1 MTQGIV
7 VGIDASNL
15 LEGGGVTHIFE
26 ILSIANPEDQ
36 GVARVV
42 VWGDVSL
49 LDKLP
54 AKAWLDVRNPRLLRR
69 GKLGRLL
76 WMGFGLSREARA
88 EGCDA
93 LFVPGG
99 SYFSRFRPSVVMCRN
114 MLPFEH
120 SESARYGYSVRRLR
134 LWLLRLIQTYSFR
147 RTDGLIFL
155 TDYARKSVLPRLGIT
170 AGDIVTI
177 PHGVSRTFV
186 PVRRDFRAIDNCE
199 RSSPFRLVYVS
210 HASPY
215 KHHSKVI
222 EAVADL
228 RRRTGWHIRLD
239 MAGPRSV
246 PATVR
251 EIEKRLKQYD
261 PAGVWAFF
269 HGPLSRDDLRNALHT
284 ADLGVFA
291 SSCENMPNVL
301 LEKMA
306 AGLPVASSFRGPMPE
321 VLREFGFFFD
331 PEVPSS
337 IGLAIERAI
346 LDLSARRRNSREALK
361 IAERYEWSTCAED
374 TFSFICRVT
383 NRKRISGFPRTPYT

>member
-7 VGIDASNL
+7 VGVDASNL
-15 LEGGGVTHIFE
+15 LEGGGVTHILE
-26 ILSIANPEDQ
+26 VLSIANPESQ

-49 LDKLP
+49 VDKLP
-54 AKAWLDVRNPRLLRR
+54 ARAWLDLRNPRLLRR
-69 GKLGRLL
+69 GKWGRLR
-76 WMGFGLSREARA
+76 WMLFGLSREARA
-88 EGCDA
+88 EGCDII
-93 LFVPGG
+93 FVPGG
-99 SYFSRFRPSVVMCRN
+99 SYFSRFRPNVVMCQN

-134 LWLLRLIQTYSFR
+134 LWLLRLVQTYSFR
-147 RTDGLIFL
+147 RADGLIFL
-155 TDYARKSVLPRLGIT
+155 TDYARESVLPRLGRSAAET
-170 AGDIVTI
+170 VTI

-186 PVRRDFRAIDNCE
+186 PVRRDFRAIDSCE
-199 RSSPFRLVYVS
+199 LNSPFKLVYVS

-215 KHHSKVI
+215 KHHAKVI

-228 RRRTGWHIRLD
+228 RDRTGWHIRLD

-251 EIEKRLKQYD
+251 EIEKRIKQYD
-261 PAGVWAFF
+261 PAGQWVFF
-269 HGPLSRDDLRNALHT
+269 HGPLSRDDVRDALHT

-291 SSCENMPNVL
+291 SSCENMPIVL

-306 AGLPVASSFRGPMPE
+306 AGLPVACSFRGPMPE

-337 IGLAIERAI
+337 IASAIEIAI
-346 LDLSARRRNSREALK
+346 LDLSARRRNSREASD
-361 IAERYEWSTCAED
+361 IAERYEWSLCAES
-374 TFSFICRVT
+374 TFSFICRVAK
-383 NRKRISGFPRTPYT
+383 RKAISDFPSIPYT